1 MKTRVI
7 TIARQVG
14 TLGEDVA
21 RLVADDLGYHLLDYR
36 LVQAAAEEAGVS
48 TETIAESEHRPS
60 FFTRILEALARNPA
74 GPASGQWIEPID
86 MSGTPLL
93 TSADYRDLVTQV
105 VEDYARQ
112 GDVVFLGHGAQFTL
126 ANHPDVVRVL
136 ITGSPE
142 ARARRVMAGMACSE
156 EQANEV
162 IQRTDSERCHY
173 FKDYFGADWLSPA
186 TYDLTVNTDHLN
198 PSQAS
203 DLIVSASRIRS
214 VEASAEPAGAAV

>member
-1 MKTRVI
+1 MNTRVL

-93 TSADYRDLVTQV
+93 TSSDYRDLVVQV

-112 GDVVFLGHGAQFTL
+112 GNVVFLGHGAQFML

-142 ARARRVMAGMACSE
+142 ARARRVMAGMVCSQ

-162 IQRTDSERCHY
+162 IHRTDSERSHY
-173 FKDYFGADWLSPA
+173 FKDYFGADWLSPS
-186 TYDLTVNTDHLN
+186 TYDLTVNTDHIN
-198 PSQAS
+198 PKQAAE
-203 DLIVSASRIRS
+203 LIIAASRIRS
-214 VEASAEPAGAAV
+214 NASSGEPAAAAV